1 MSNKYYPAIP
11 DPQPTVESLTE
22 TVRILKAAVELL
34 TAQRGDAAAA
44 HVFVQS
50 TTPEAIHL
58 GDIWID
64 KQNSSV
70 IRYWTGDAWTKV
82 TIV

>member
-1 MSNKYYPAIP
+1 MSKVYPAIP
-11 DPQPTVESLTE
+11 DPQPTLENLTE
-22 TVRILKAAVELL
+22 TVRLLKACVELL

-50 TTPEAIHL
+50 TTPTAIHL
-58 GDIWID
+58 GDVWID
-64 KQNSSV
+64 KQNNSI
-70 IRYWTGDAWTKV
+70 IRYWTGSAWTKV